1 MDFLP
6 ENIQKYISDI
16 SQSESLILKELNR
29 YTNSKVILPRMLS
42 GHVQGRFL
50 SMISKLVNPEIIVE
64 VGTYTGYSCLC
75 LSEGLKKNGKIITIE
90 KDEEFASIA
99 RKFFDRSKYKE
110 KISLIIDDATNVIEN
125 INEKIDLAFID
136 ADKVN
141 YSKYYDMLFPKL
153 KIGGLIVADN
163 VLWSGKVTKKVS
175 DNETQSIK
183 NFNAKVKN
191 DERVE
196 NLIVGIRD
204 GIMVCQKIK
213 D

>member
-6 ENIQKYISDI
+6 ENIQKYIADI
-16 SQSESLILKELNR
+16 SQSESPILKELNR

-75 LSEGLKKNGKIITIE
+75 LAEGLKKNGKIITIE

-99 RKFFDRSKYKE
+99 KKFFDRSKYKE
-110 KISLIIDDATNVIEN
+110 KISLLIEDATTAIEN
-125 INEKIDLAFID
+125 ISEKIDLAFID

-141 YSKYYDMLFPKL
+141 YTKYYDMLFPKL

-183 NFNAKVKN
+183 NFNTKVKN

-204 GIMVCQKIK
+204 GIMLCQKIK

>member
-16 SQSESLILKELNR
+16 SQSESPILKELNR

-42 GHVQGRFL
+42 GHIQGRFL

-75 LSEGLKKNGKIITIE
+75 LAEGLKKNGKIITIE

-99 RKFFDRSKYKE
+99 KKFFDRSNYKE
-110 KISLIIDDATNVIEN
+110 KISLLIEDASKAIEN
-125 INEKIDLAFID
+125 ISEKIDLAFID

-141 YSKYYDMLFPKL
+141 YTKYYDMLFPKL

-183 NFNAKVKN
+183 NFNTKVKN

-204 GIMVCQKIK
+204 GIMLCQKIK

>member
-6 ENIQKYISDI
+6 ENIQKYISDN
-16 SQSESLILKELNR
+16 SQSESLILNELNR
-29 YTNSKVILPRMLS
+29 YTNSKVILPRMIS

-50 SMISKLVNPEIIVE
+50 SMISKLVNPKLIVE

-75 LSEGLKKNGKIITIE
+75 LAEGLKKNGKIITIE

-99 RKFFDRSKYKE
+99 KKFFNKSKYKE
-110 KISLIIDDATNVIEN
+110 KINLIVEDAGEAIED

-136 ADKVN
+136 ADKLN
-141 YSKYYDMLFPKL
+141 YTKYYDMLFPKI
-153 KIGGLIVADN
+153 KTGGLIVADN
-163 VLWSGKVTKKVS
+163 VLWSGKVTEEVC
-175 DNETQSIK
+175 DNETLSIK
-183 NFNAKVKN
+183 KFNSKVKN
-191 DERVE
+191 DDRVE

>member
-16 SQSESLILKELNR
+16 SQSESPILKELNR

-75 LSEGLKKNGKIITIE
+75 LAEGLKKNGKIITIE

-99 RKFFDRSKYKE
+99 KKFFNRSKYKE

-125 INEKIDLAFID
+125 INEKIDLVFID

-163 VLWSGKVTKKVS
+163 VLWSGKVTEDVS

-183 NFNAKVKN
+183 NFNTKVKN

-204 GIMVCQKIK
+204 GIMLCQKIK

>member
-16 SQSESLILKELNR
+16 SQSESPILKELNR

-75 LSEGLKKNGKIITIE
+75 LAEGLKKNGKIITIE

-99 RKFFDRSKYKE
+99 KKFFDRSKYKE
-110 KISLIIDDATNVIEN
+110 KISLIIEDATTAIEN
-125 INEKIDLAFID
+125 IREKIDLAFID

-141 YSKYYDMLFPKL
+141 YTKYYDMLFPKL
-153 KIGGLIVADN
+153 KNGGLIVVDN
-163 VLWSGKVTKKVS
+163 VLWSGKVTQKVI
-175 DNETQSIK
+175 DDETQSIK
-183 NFNAKVKN
+183 NFNIKVKN

>member
-6 ENIQKYISDI
+6 ENIQKYISDN
-16 SQSESLILKELNR
+16 SQSESIILKELNR

-75 LSEGLKKNGKIITIE
+75 LAEGLKKNGKIITIE

-99 RKFFDRSKYKE
+99 KKFFDRSKYKE
-110 KISLIIDDATNVIEN
+110 KISLLIEDATTAIEN
-125 INEKIDLAFID
+125 ISEKIDLAFID

-141 YSKYYDMLFPKL
+141 YTKYYDMLFPKL

-163 VLWSGKVTKKVS
+163 VLWSGKVTEDVS

-183 NFNAKVKN
+183 NFNTKVKN

>member
-16 SQSESLILKELNR
+16 SQSESPILKELNR

-75 LSEGLKKNGKIITIE
+75 LAEGLKKNGKIITIE

-99 RKFFDRSKYKE
+99 KKFFDRSKYKE
-110 KISLIIDDATNVIEN
+110 KISLLIEDATTAIEN
-125 INEKIDLAFID
+125 ISEKIDLVFID
-136 ADKVN
+136 ADKAN

-163 VLWSGKVTKKVS
+163 VLWSGKVTEDVS

-183 NFNAKVKN
+183 NFNTKVKN

>member
-16 SQSESLILKELNR
+16 SQSESPILKELNR

-75 LSEGLKKNGKIITIE
+75 LAEGLKKNGKIITIE

-99 RKFFDRSKYKE
+99 KKFFDRSKFKE
-110 KISLIIDDATNVIEN
+110 KISLLIEDATTAIEN
-125 INEKIDLAFID
+125 ISEKIDLVFID

-163 VLWSGKVTKKVS
+163 VLWSGKVTEDVS

-183 NFNAKVKN
+183 NFNTKVKN

>member
-1 MDFLP
+1 
-6 ENIQKYISDI
+6 
-16 SQSESLILKELNR
+16 
-29 YTNSKVILPRMLS
+29 MLS

-99 RKFFDRSKYKE
+99 KKFFDRSNYKE
-110 KISLIIDDATNVIEN
+110 KISLLIEDATKAIEN
-125 INEKIDLAFID
+125 ISEKIDLAFID

-141 YSKYYDMLFPKL
+141 YTKYYDMLFPKL

-163 VLWSGKVTKKVS
+163 VLWSGKVTEDVS

-183 NFNAKVKN
+183 NFNTKVKN

-204 GIMVCQKIK
+204 GIMLCQKIK

>member
-6 ENIQKYISDI
+6 ENIQKYISDN

-42 GHVQGRFL
+42 GHIQGRFL
-50 SMISKLVNPEIIVE
+50 SMISKLVNPKIIVE

-75 LSEGLKKNGKIITIE
+75 LAEGLKKNGKIITIE
-90 KDEEFASIA
+90 KNEEFASIA
-99 RKFFDRSKYKE
+99 KKFFDKSKYKE
-110 KISLIIDDATNVIEN
+110 KISLLVEDATSAIEN

-136 ADKVN
+136 ADKIN
-141 YSKYYDMLFPKL
+141 YTKYYDMLFPKL
-153 KIGGLIVADN
+153 KAGGLIVADN
-163 VLWSGKVTKKVS
+163 VLWSGKVTEEVS

-183 NFNAKVKN
+183 NFNTKVKN

-204 GIMVCQKIK
+204 GIMVCKKIK

>member
-16 SQSESLILKELNR
+16 SQSESPILKELNR
-29 YTNSKVILPRMLS
+29 YTSSKVILPRMLS

-50 SMISKLVNPEIIVE
+50 SMISKLINPEIIVE

-75 LSEGLKKNGKIITIE
+75 LAEGLKKNGKIITIE

-99 RKFFDRSKYKE
+99 KKFFDRSNYKE
-110 KISLIIDDATNVIEN
+110 KISLIIEDATKAIEN
-125 INEKIDLAFID
+125 ISEKIDLAFID

-141 YSKYYDMLFPKL
+141 YTKYYDMLFPKL

-163 VLWSGKVTKKVS
+163 VLWSGKVTKDVS

-183 NFNAKVKN
+183 NFNTKVKN

>member
-50 SMISKLVNPEIIVE
+50 SMISKLVNPEIVVE

-75 LSEGLKKNGKIITIE
+75 LVEGLKKNGKIITIE

-99 RKFFDRSKYKE
+99 KKFFDRSNYKE
-110 KISLIIDDATNVIEN
+110 KISLLIQDASKAIEN
-125 INEKIDLAFID
+125 ISEKIDLAFID

-141 YSKYYDMLFPKL
+141 YTKYYDMLFPKL

-163 VLWSGKVTKKVS
+163 VLWSGKVTEKVI

-183 NFNAKVKN
+183 NFNTKVKN

>member
-75 LSEGLKKNGKIITIE
+75 LAEGLKKNGKIITIE

-99 RKFFDRSKYKE
+99 KKFFDRSKYKE
-110 KISLIIDDATNVIEN
+110 KISLLIEDATTAIEN
-125 INEKIDLAFID
+125 ISEKIDLAFID

-141 YSKYYDMLFPKL
+141 YTKYYDMLFPKL
-153 KIGGLIVADN
+153 KNGGLIVADN
-163 VLWSGKVTKKVS
+163 VLWSGKVTQKVI
-175 DNETQSIK
+175 DDETQSIK
-183 NFNAKVKN
+183 NFNIKVKN

>member
-6 ENIQKYISDI
+6 ENIQKYISDN

-50 SMISKLVNPEIIVE
+50 SMISKLVNPEIILE

-75 LSEGLKKNGKIITIE
+75 LAEGLKKNGKIITIE
-90 KDEEFASIA
+90 KNEEFASIA
-99 RKFFDRSKYKE
+99 KKFFDRSKYKE
-110 KISLIIDDATNVIEN
+110 KISLLVEDAASAIEN

-136 ADKVN
+136 ADKLN
-141 YSKYYDMLFPKL
+141 YTKYYDMLFPKL
-153 KIGGLIVADN
+153 KAGGLIVADN
-163 VLWSGKVTKKVS
+163 VLWSGKVTEEVG

-183 NFNAKVKN
+183 NFNTKVKN

>member
-16 SQSESLILKELNR
+16 SQSESQILKELNR

-75 LSEGLKKNGKIITIE
+75 LAEGLKKNGKIITIE

-99 RKFFDRSKYKE
+99 KKFFDRSNYKE
-110 KISLIIDDATNVIEN
+110 KISLLIEDATIAIEN
-125 INEKIDLAFID
+125 ISEKIDLAFID

-141 YSKYYDMLFPKL
+141 YTKYYDMLFPKL

-163 VLWSGKVTKKVS
+163 VLWSGKVTEDVS

-183 NFNAKVKN
+183 NFNTKVKN

-204 GIMVCQKIK
+204 GIMVCKKIK

>member
-16 SQSESLILKELNR
+16 SQSESPILKELNR

-75 LSEGLKKNGKIITIE
+75 LAEGLKKNGKIITIE

-99 RKFFDRSKYKE
+99 KKFFDKSKYKE
-110 KISLIIDDATNVIEN
+110 KISLIIEDATKAIEN
-125 INEKIDLAFID
+125 ISEKIDLAFID

-141 YSKYYDMLFPKL
+141 YTKYYDMLFPKL

-163 VLWSGKVTKKVS
+163 VLWSGKVTEDVS

-183 NFNAKVKN
+183 NFNTKVKN

>member
-16 SQSESLILKELNR
+16 SQSESPILKELNR

-75 LSEGLKKNGKIITIE
+75 LAEGLKKNGKIITIE

-99 RKFFDRSKYKE
+99 KKFFDRSKYKE
-110 KISLIIDDATNVIEN
+110 KISLLIEDATTAIEN
-125 INEKIDLAFID
+125 ISEKIDLAFID

-141 YSKYYDMLFPKL
+141 YTKYYDMLFPKL
-153 KIGGLIVADN
+153 KNGGLIVADN
-163 VLWSGKVTKKVS
+163 VLWSGKVTEDVS

-183 NFNAKVKN
+183 NFNTKVKN

>member
-6 ENIQKYISDI
+6 ENIQKYISEI

-75 LSEGLKKNGKIITIE
+75 LAEGLKKNGKIITIE

-99 RKFFDRSKYKE
+99 KKFFDRSKYRE
-110 KISLIIDDATNVIEN
+110 KISLLIKDATKAIEN
-125 INEKIDLAFID
+125 ISEKIDLAFID

-141 YSKYYDMLFPKL
+141 YSKYYNMLFPKV

-163 VLWSGKVTKKVS
+163 VLWSGKVIEDVS

-183 NFNAKVKN
+183 NFNSKVKN

>member
-6 ENIQKYISDI
+6 ENIQKYISDN
-16 SQSESLILKELNR
+16 SQSESIILKELNR

-75 LSEGLKKNGKIITIE
+75 LAEGLKKNGKIITIE

-99 RKFFDRSKYKE
+99 KKFFDRSNYKE
-110 KISLIIDDATNVIEN
+110 KISLLIEDATKAIEN
-125 INEKIDLAFID
+125 ISEKIDLAFID

-141 YSKYYDMLFPKL
+141 YTKYYDMLFPKL

-163 VLWSGKVTKKVS
+163 VLWSGKVTEDVS

-183 NFNAKVKN
+183 NFNTKVKN

>member
-16 SQSESLILKELNR
+16 SQSESPILKELNR

-75 LSEGLKKNGKIITIE
+75 LAEGLKKNGKIITIE

-99 RKFFDRSKYKE
+99 KKFFNRSKYKE

-125 INEKIDLAFID
+125 INEKIDLVFID

-163 VLWSGKVTKKVS
+163 VLWSGKVTEDVS

-183 NFNAKVKN
+183 NFNTKVKN

>member
-6 ENIQKYISDI
+6 ENIQKYISDN
-16 SQSESLILKELNR
+16 SQSESLLLKELNR

-42 GHVQGRFL
+42 GHIQGRFL
-50 SMISKLVNPEIIVE
+50 SMISKLVNPKIIVE

-75 LSEGLKKNGKIITIE
+75 LAEGLKKNGKIITIE
-90 KDEEFASIA
+90 KNEEFASIA
-99 RKFFDRSKYKE
+99 KKFLDRSKYKD
-110 KISLIIDDATNVIEN
+110 KISLLVEDAASAIEN

-136 ADKVN
+136 ADKLN
-141 YSKYYDMLFPKL
+141 YTKYYDMLFPKL
-153 KIGGLIVADN
+153 KAGGLIVADN
-163 VLWSGKVTKKVS
+163 VLWSGKVTEEVC

-183 NFNAKVKN
+183 NFNNKVKN

-204 GIMVCQKIK
+204 GLMVCQKIK

>member
-16 SQSESLILKELNR
+16 SQSESPILKELNR

-75 LSEGLKKNGKIITIE
+75 LAEGLKKNGKIITIE

-99 RKFFDRSKYKE
+99 KKFFDRSKYKE
-110 KISLIIDDATNVIEN
+110 KISLIIEDATTAIKN
-125 INEKIDLAFID
+125 ISEKIDLAFID

-141 YSKYYDMLFPKL
+141 YTKYYDMLFPKL
-153 KIGGLIVADN
+153 KNGGLIVADN
-163 VLWSGKVTKKVS
+163 VLWSGKVTQKVI
-175 DNETQSIK
+175 DDETQSIK
-183 NFNAKVKN
+183 NFNIKVKN

>member
-16 SQSESLILKELNR
+16 SQSESPILKELNR

-75 LSEGLKKNGKIITIE
+75 LAEGLKKNGKIITIE

-99 RKFFDRSKYKE
+99 KKFFDRSKYKE
-110 KISLIIDDATNVIEN
+110 KISLLIEDATRAIEN
-125 INEKIDLAFID
+125 ISEKIDLAFID

-141 YSKYYDMLFPKL
+141 YTKYYDMLFPKL
-153 KIGGLIVADN
+153 KNGGLIVADN
-163 VLWSGKVTKKVS
+163 VLWSGKVTEEVS

-183 NFNAKVKN
+183 NFNTKVKN

>member
-6 ENIQKYISDI
+6 QNIQKYISDN
-16 SQSESLILKELNR
+16 SQSESSILKELNR

-64 VGTYTGYSCLC
+64 VGAYTGYSCLC
-75 LSEGLKKNGKIITIE
+75 LAEGLKKNGKIITIE

-99 RKFFDRSKYKE
+99 KKFFERSKYKE
-110 KISLIIDDATNVIEN
+110 KISLVIEDATKAIEN
-125 INEKIDLAFID
+125 ISEKIDLAFID

-141 YSKYYDMLFPKL
+141 YTKYYDMLFPKL
-153 KIGGLIVADN
+153 KIGGLILVDN
-163 VLWSGKVTKKVS
+163 VLWSGKVTEEVI

-183 NFNAKVKN
+183 NFNTKVKN

>member
-75 LSEGLKKNGKIITIE
+75 LAEGLKKNGKIITIE

-99 RKFFDRSKYKE
+99 KKFFDRSNYKE
-110 KISLIIDDATNVIEN
+110 KISLLIEDATKAIEN
-125 INEKIDLAFID
+125 ISEKIDLAFID

-141 YSKYYDMLFPKL
+141 YIKYYDMLFPKL

-183 NFNAKVKN
+183 NFNTKVKN

-204 GIMVCQKIK
+204 GIMLCQKIK

>member
-75 LSEGLKKNGKIITIE
+75 LAEGLKKNGKIITIE

-99 RKFFDRSKYKE
+99 RKFFDKSKYKE

-153 KIGGLIVADN
+153 KIGGLIVVDN
-163 VLWSGKVTKKVS
+163 VLWSGKVTEDVS

-183 NFNAKVKN
+183 NFNTKVKN

-204 GIMVCQKIK
+204 GIMLCQKIK

>member
-16 SQSESLILKELNR
+16 SQSESPILKELNR

-75 LSEGLKKNGKIITIE
+75 LAEGLKKNGKIITIE

-99 RKFFDRSKYKE
+99 KKFFDRSNYKE
-110 KISLIIDDATNVIEN
+110 KISLLIEDASKAIEN
-125 INEKIDLAFID
+125 ISEKIDLAFID

-141 YSKYYDMLFPKL
+141 YTKYYDMLFPKL

-183 NFNAKVKN
+183 NFNTKVKN

-204 GIMVCQKIK
+204 GIMLCQKIK

>member
-6 ENIQKYISDI
+6 ENIQKYISDN
-16 SQSESLILKELNR
+16 SQSESIILKELNR

-42 GHVQGRFL
+42 GHIQGRFL
-50 SMISKLVNPEIIVE
+50 SMISKLVKPEIIVE

-75 LSEGLKKNGKIITIE
+75 LAEGLKKNGKIITIE

-99 RKFFDRSKYKE
+99 KKFFDRSKYKE
-110 KISLIIDDATNVIEN
+110 KISLLIEDATTAIEN
-125 INEKIDLAFID
+125 ISEKIDLAFID

-163 VLWSGKVTKKVS
+163 VLWSGKVTEDVS

-183 NFNAKVKN
+183 NFNTKVKN

>member
-6 ENIQKYISDI
+6 ENMQKYISEI

-50 SMISKLVNPEIIVE
+50 SMISKLINPEIIVE

-75 LSEGLKKNGKIITIE
+75 LAEGLKKNGKIITIE

-99 RKFFDRSKYKE
+99 KKFFNRSKYKE
-110 KISLIIDDATNVIEN
+110 KISLIIDNATNVIKN
-125 INEKIDLAFID
+125 INEKIDLVFID

-141 YSKYYDMLFPKL
+141 YTKYYDMLFPKL

-163 VLWSGKVTKKVS
+163 VLWSGKVTEDVS

-183 NFNAKVKN
+183 NFNTKVKN

>member
-16 SQSESLILKELNR
+16 SQSESPILKELNR

-75 LSEGLKKNGKIITIE
+75 LAEGLKKNGKIITIE

-99 RKFFDRSKYKE
+99 KKFFNRSKYKE
-110 KISLIIDDATNVIEN
+110 KISLLIEDATTAIEN
-125 INEKIDLAFID
+125 ISEKIDLVFID

-163 VLWSGKVTKKVS
+163 VLWSGKVTEDVS

-183 NFNAKVKN
+183 NFNTKVKN

>member
-75 LSEGLKKNGKIITIE
+75 LAEGLKKNGKIITIE

-99 RKFFDRSKYKE
+99 KKFFDRSKYRE
-110 KISLIIDDATNVIEN
+110 KISLLIKDATKAIEN
-125 INEKIDLAFID
+125 ISEKIDLAFID

-141 YSKYYDMLFPKL
+141 YSKYYNMLFPKV

-163 VLWSGKVTKKVS
+163 VLWSGKVIEDVS

-183 NFNAKVKN
+183 NFNSKVKN

-196 NLIVGIRD
+196 NLIVGMRD

>member
-6 ENIQKYISDI
+6 ENIQKYISDN

-75 LSEGLKKNGKIITIE
+75 LAEGLKKNGKIITIE

-99 RKFFDRSKYKE
+99 KKFFDRSKYKE
-110 KISLIIDDATNVIEN
+110 KISLLIEDATTAIEN
-125 INEKIDLAFID
+125 ISEKIDLAFID

-141 YSKYYDMLFPKL
+141 YTKYYDMLFPKL

-163 VLWSGKVTKKVS
+163 VLWSGKVTQKVI
-175 DNETQSIK
+175 DDETQSIK
-183 NFNAKVKN
+183 NFNTKVKN

>member
-6 ENIQKYISDI
+6 ENIQKYISEI
-16 SQSESLILKELNR
+16 SQSESPILKELNR

-75 LSEGLKKNGKIITIE
+75 LAEGLKKNGKIITIE

-99 RKFFDRSKYKE
+99 KKFFDRSKYKE
-110 KISLIIDDATNVIEN
+110 KISLLIEDATTAIEN
-125 INEKIDLAFID
+125 ISEKIDLAFID

-141 YSKYYDMLFPKL
+141 YTKYYDMLFPKL
-153 KIGGLIVADN
+153 KNGGLIVADN
-163 VLWSGKVTKKVS
+163 VLWSGKVTQKVI
-175 DNETQSIK
+175 DDETQSIK
-183 NFNAKVKN
+183 NFNIKVKN

>member
-50 SMISKLVNPEIIVE
+50 SMISKLINPEIIVE

-110 KISLIIDDATNVIEN
+110 KISLIIDDATDVIEN

-163 VLWSGKVTKKVS
+163 VLWSGKVTEEVS

-183 NFNAKVKN
+183 NFNTKVKN

>member
-16 SQSESLILKELNR
+16 SQSESPILKELNR
-29 YTNSKVILPRMLS
+29 YTSSKVILPRMLS

-75 LSEGLKKNGKIITIE
+75 LAEGLKKNGKIITIE

-99 RKFFDRSKYKE
+99 KKFFDRSKYKE
-110 KISLIIDDATNVIEN
+110 KISLLIEDATTAIEN
-125 INEKIDLAFID
+125 ISEKIDLAFID

-141 YSKYYDMLFPKL
+141 YTKYYDMLFPKL
-153 KIGGLIVADN
+153 KNGGLIVADN
-163 VLWSGKVTKKVS
+163 VLWSGKVTQKVI
-175 DNETQSIK
+175 DDETQSIK
-183 NFNAKVKN
+183 NFNIKVKN

>member
-16 SQSESLILKELNR
+16 SQSESPILKELNR

-75 LSEGLKKNGKIITIE
+75 LAEGLKKNGKIITIE

-99 RKFFDRSKYKE
+99 KKFFDRSKYKE
-110 KISLIIDDATNVIEN
+110 KISLLIEDATTAIEN
-125 INEKIDLAFID
+125 ISEKIDLVFID

-163 VLWSGKVTKKVS
+163 VLWSGKVTEDVS

-183 NFNAKVKN
+183 NFNTKLKN

>member
-16 SQSESLILKELNR
+16 SQSESPILKDLNR

-75 LSEGLKKNGKIITIE
+75 LAEGLKKNGKIITIE

-99 RKFFDRSKYKE
+99 KKFFVRSKYKE
-110 KISLIIDDATNVIEN
+110 KISLLIEDATTAIEN
-125 INEKIDLAFID
+125 ISEKIDLVFID

-141 YSKYYDMLFPKL
+141 YSKYYDILFPKL

-163 VLWSGKVTKKVS
+163 VLWSGKVTEDVS

-183 NFNAKVKN
+183 NFNTKVKN

>member
-6 ENIQKYISDI
+6 ENIQKYISDN
-16 SQSESLILKELNR
+16 SQSESIILKELNR

-42 GHVQGRFL
+42 GHIQGRFL

-75 LSEGLKKNGKIITIE
+75 LAEGLKKNGKIITIE

-99 RKFFDRSKYKE
+99 KKFFDRSNYKE
-110 KISLIIDDATNVIEN
+110 KISLLIEDATKAIEN
-125 INEKIDLAFID
+125 ISEKIDLAFID

-141 YSKYYDMLFPKL
+141 YTKYYDMLFPKL

-163 VLWSGKVTKKVS
+163 VLWSGKVTKEVS

-204 GIMVCQKIK
+204 GIMLCQKIK